1 MVKAHSKQT
10 YLAIDSSDG
19 SPRIVTSN
27 ITSVDGLP
35 GERELVE
42 ITALGDS
49 ARSHAPGLT
58 NTTFTV
64 EGYWDETANTGTD
77 TVLGPLYLHTAALT
91 VVYGPEGNDTGDV
104 LYTVECFCRNYT
116 ITSRMGEIVTFR
128 AEFQS
133 NAAVARTIKS

>member
-1 MVKAHSKQT
+1 MAKAHSKDT

-19 SPRIVTSN
+19 NPRIVTPN

-49 ARSHAPGLT
+49 ARSYAPGLT

-77 TVLGPLYLHTAALT
+77 TVLGVLYNHTAALS

-104 LYTVECFCRNYT
+104 QYNVECFCRNYT

-133 NAAVARTIKS
+133 NGAVARSIKS

>member
-1 MVKAHSKQT
+1 MAKAHSKDTFLQIEDAGGA
-10 YLAIDSSDG
+10 L
-19 SPRIVTSN
+19 RIVTPN
-27 ITSVDGLP
+27 VTSVDGLP

-49 ARSHAPGLT
+49 ARSYAPGLT

-77 TVLGPLYLHTAALT
+77 TVLGVLYNHTAALS

-104 LYTVECFCRNYT
+104 QYNVECFCRSYT

-133 NAAVARTIKS
+133 NAAVTRTIKS